1 MGRERKIETGELNLL
16 PVMNLV
22 TILIPL
28 LLMGVTLVNLATI
41 DSNLPAISDD
51 AVPADGPPLNLSVA
65 ITRQG
70 FTVLG
75 SRQGLEG
82 PAIEP
87 VELPCQ
93 AERCGDAEAY
103 DYAGLT
109 DALAQVKD
117 AFPDHESVVL
127 VPDNKVPYE
136 VLVGVMDAS
145 RAQAERHLFPQVTI
159 AGGAG

>member
-1 MGRERKIETGELNLL
+1 MARTHQTETGELNLL

-41 DSNLPAISDD
+41 DSSLPGISDE
-51 AVPADGPPLNLSVA
+51 PGLDGPPPLHLSIA
-65 ITRQG
+65 ITTHG
-70 FTVLG
+70 FRVQ
-75 SRQGLEG
+75 SEEVGLAG
-82 PAIEP
+82 PSIEP
-87 VELPCQ
+87 VELPC
-93 AERCGDAEAY
+93 AGERCADPQAY
-103 DYAGLT
+103 DYSGLT
-109 DALAQVKD
+109 DALARVKD
-117 AFPDHESVVL
+117 AFPDHQSVVL
-127 VPDNKVPYE
+127 VPDNHVPYE